1 MKILQGLYD
10 EFVTKMSTIN
20 QNKTEAFCC
29 LAFDV
34 DQKNHRHLKAVVG
47 FRYTLHLAILCVLN
61 KPAEFFGDDHPNYTV
76 QFGQKG
82 E

>member
-10 EFVTKMSTIN
+10 EFV
-20 QNKTEAFCC
+20 
-29 LAFDV
+29 AFDV

-61 KPAEFFGDDHPNYTV
+61 KPAEFFGDDYPNYTV
-76 QFGQKG
+76 
-82 E
+82 

>member
-34 DQKNHRHLKAVVG
+34 DQKNHRHLKADMGNPTVG
-47 FRYTLHLAILCVLN
+47 LVYYTATLHYNCSFKSSLPYIATLL
-61 KPAEFFGDDHPNYTV
+61 
-76 QFGQKG
+76 
-82 E
+82 